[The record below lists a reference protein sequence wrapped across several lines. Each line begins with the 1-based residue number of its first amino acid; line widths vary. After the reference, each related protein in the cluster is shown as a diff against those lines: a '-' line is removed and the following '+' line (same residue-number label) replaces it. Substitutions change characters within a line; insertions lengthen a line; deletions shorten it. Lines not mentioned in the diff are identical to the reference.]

1 MNLPLLLPA
10 PSCTACELHKHAK
23 NPGVPGVFLSD
34 SLLPSPLTPMVAVLG
49 MNPGFQE
56 DRFNEPFVGPSGKML
71 KEIYL
76 PSILPHASVILLNAA
91 RCYTPAAAPPKPRHF
106 RTCFPAFSAQDLNAV
121 GQLIAPHVPK
131 ILLCVGAHAI
141 STVTKFTQPKPW
153 SLTSAFNRQ
162 GTPTGL
168 WGDWQ
173 LFTTF
178 HPAAVLRSRN
188 LLHPVADH
196 MTLVHSALIGQMPV
210 ASSPRIVTPFSPN
223 DPTEA
228 NHWNDEFRKNPKMD

>member
-1 MNLPLLLPA
+1 MNLLVLPQ
-10 PSCTACELHKHAK
+10 PQCTACDLHKYAK
-23 NPGVPGVFLSD
+23 NPGVPGVFLPGSQPL
-34 SLLPSPLTPMVAVLG
+34 SPSTPIVAVLG

-56 DRFNEPFVGPSGKML
+56 DRSNEPFVGPSGKML

-76 PSILPHASVILLNAA
+76 PAILPHATVLLLNTA

-106 RTCFPAFSAQDLNAV
+106 RCCFPKFSATDLDTV
-121 GQLIAPHVPK
+121 GQYIQPHVSK
-131 ILLCVGAHAI
+131 ILLCTGAHAI
-141 STVTKFTQPKPW
+141 STVTKFTHGKSW
-153 SLTSAFNRQ
+153 SLASAFTKQ

-196 MTLVHSALIGQMPV
+196 MTLVHAAVTGSMPV
-210 ASSPRIVTPFSPN
+210 ASSPRVVHPFSPFEVT
-223 DPTEA
+223 P
-228 NHWNDEFRKNPKMD
+228 

>member
-1 MNLPLLLPA
+1 MNLLVLPQ
-10 PSCTACELHKHAK
+10 PQCTACDLHKHAR
-23 NPGVPGVFLSD
+23 NPGVPGVLLSKA
-34 SLLPSPLTPMVAVLG
+34 LPLDPSTPIVAVLG
-49 MNPGFQE
+49 MNPGYQE
-56 DRFNEPFVGPSGKML
+56 DRSNEPFVGPSGRML

-76 PSILPHASVILLNAA
+76 PSILPHATVLLLNTA

-106 RTCFPAFSAQDLNAV
+106 RCCFPKYSAEDLDTV
-121 GQLIAPHVPK
+121 GALIKPGVPK

-141 STVTKFTQPKPW
+141 STVTKFCTPKSW
-153 SLTSAFNRQ
+153 SLTHAFTRQ
-162 GTPTGL
+162 GTPTNL

-196 MTLVHSALIGQMPV
+196 MTLVHAAVTGHMPV
-210 ASSPRIVTPFSPN
+210 ASSPRVVPPFSPVEI
-223 DPTEA
+223 T
-228 NHWNDEFRKNPKMD
+228 